1 MVEKPCWFIV
11 GGYLFLFIMGA
22 LAAGLEYFELN
33 ENTQRDFLIWDNE
46 RTEAWDRMVVA
57 EEFILDGGGGDEDKP
72 LRLTQ
77 VQDWNPLIL
86 YRARDGGNLIS
97 KDRLI
102 KVRDMETKMKENE
115 NWEKVCLAESILDTG
130 CSQTKSFTSVL
141 NFMGLGGLDVE
152 LLDTYTDE

>member
-1 MVEKPCWFIV
+1 MRDSEPLWVTDQMVAKPCWFML
-11 GGYLFLFIMGA
+11 GGYLFLIAMGV
-22 LAAGLEYFELN
+22 LAFGLEYFKLE
-33 ENTQRDFLIWDNE
+33 EATQRDFLIWDNE

-102 KVRDMETKMKENE
+102 KVRDFEQGIRDKDK
-115 NWEKVCLAESILDTG
+115 WELVCLAESIIDQS
-130 CSQTKSFTSVL
+130 CSRTESFSSILV
-141 NFMGLGGLDVE
+141 FM
-152 LLDTYTDE
+152 